1 MVYYIAASAVL
12 NHLSFSYCLLP
23 AACCLLPM
31 LIGLDAIPLTEPR
44 AGVGHYTYELARALA
59 EASAG
64 DEFELV
70 YPSSY
75 AAANLEG
82 REPLPPNLG
91 EARVRVGALGRRWW
105 SAGLPR
111 YAARRGY
118 GLFHGTNYEVPLWGG
133 TTRVV
138 TVHDLS
144 LFAHPETHE
153 RRRVWRARRRLPLM
167 TRAAAAVVTPT
178 EAVRRELC
186 EWLRV
191 PPSKVFAVH
200 EAARACFRPM
210 GGGEAA
216 GLLRGL
222 GVGGDFLLAVGT
234 IEPRKNLSALV
245 RAFEDVLRE
254 RPSSPLRLVVAG
266 GRGWLSG
273 PLFEAI
279 EKSPVRGRVV
289 LVGYVSDEQL
299 RALYSACAAFV
310 YPSFYEGFGLPPLE
324 AMSCGAPVLA
334 GNAPAVAEV
343 TAGAARLF
351 DPRDH
356 AQLARALLELLGD
369 EAARR
374 ALSEAGLRRAAQFS
388 WQRTARATLD
398 VYAEAI
404 ERSRQ

>member
-1 MVYYIAASAVL
+1 
-12 NHLSFSYCLLP
+12 
-23 AACCLLPM
+23 M

-59 EASAG
+59 EASPG

-75 AAANLEG
+75 PAVNLEE
-82 REPLPPNLG
+82 REPLPPNLK
-91 EARVRVGALGRRWW
+91 EARVRVGAFGRRWW

-111 YAARRGY
+111 HAARRGV
-118 GLFHGTNYEVPLWGG
+118 GLYHGTNYEVPLWGG

-144 LFAHPETHE
+144 LFKHPETHE

-167 TRAAAAVVTPT
+167 TRAASAVVTPT

-191 PPSKVFAVH
+191 SPSKVFAVH
-200 EAARACFRPM
+200 EAARECFRPM
-210 GGGEAA
+210 SKDEADAVLRELKVGGE
-216 GLLRGL
+216 
-222 GVGGDFLLAVGT
+222 FLLAVGT
-234 IEPRKNLSALV
+234 IEPRKNLSTLV
-245 RAFEDVLRE
+245 RAFEEVLRE
-254 RPSSPLRLVVAG
+254 RPSSNLRLVVAG

-273 PLFEAI
+273 PLFESL
-279 EKSPVRGRVV
+279 ERSPARGRVV
-289 LVGYVSDEQL
+289 LTGYVSDAQL
-299 RALYSACAAFV
+299 RALYSSCTAFV
-310 YPSFYEGFGLPPLE
+310 YPSLYEGFGLPPLE
-324 AMSCGAPVLA
+324 AMGCGAPVVA
-334 GNAPAVAEV
+334 GHTPAVAEV
-343 TAGAARLF
+343 SGGAARLF

-356 AQLARALLELLGD
+356 AQLARTLLELLDD

-398 VYAEAI
+398 VYAEALK
-404 ERSRQ
+404 RSRR